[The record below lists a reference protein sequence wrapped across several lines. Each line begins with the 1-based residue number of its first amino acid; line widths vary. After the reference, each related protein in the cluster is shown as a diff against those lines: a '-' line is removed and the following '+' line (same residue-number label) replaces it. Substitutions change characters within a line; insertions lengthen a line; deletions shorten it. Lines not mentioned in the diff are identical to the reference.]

1 MLRVNLNIR
10 DGEFQVFTEY
20 IKLGRLVLFIVMRR
34 VVRSYPATLQA
45 APRNALIVVSARFII
60 AENSSK
66 LYRISSW

>member
-1 MLRVNLNIR
+1 M
-10 DGEFQVFTEY
+10 FTEY
-20 IKLGRLVLFIVMRR
+20 IKLGRLVLFIVMSR
-34 VVRSYPATLQA
+34 VVSSYPATLQA